1 MLRILEFKREKLRP
15 TGMLCYANQHKS
27 RMVMKIFGVFFA
39 LFALSACSHTIKF
52 RASHFAIPIT
62 SEKQWGG
69 QVAISGSSVTKVSLV
84 NDYTTNPPTR
94 TDVGINRD
102 SDLDVDETFFAGA
115 FSAVGLDANLSI
127 LNSLDLYSESS
138 LIGLRWQFLNH
149 GSTSETVVAAIQ
161 AGVASREESESI
173 TSGGNTS
180 TAKSKIR
187 TNQLG
192 ISVGYQ
198 YANVVP
204 YISYVREKH
213 EVTTDI
219 TNTGGNFEYKDEGTH
234 QYLAVGLTKRL
245 KALTYAIE
253 YTRVLA
259 KWERSEEKSQGALA
273 ARIGIAW

>member
-1 MLRILEFKREKLRP
+1 
-15 TGMLCYANQHKS
+15 
-27 RMVMKIFGVFFA
+27 MKIFGLFFA

-69 QVAISGSSVTKVSLV
+69 QAAISGSSVTKVSVV
-84 NDYTTNPPTR
+84 NDYTTNPPLR
-94 TDVGINRD
+94 TDIGINRD
-102 SDLDVDETFFAGA
+102 SDLNVDDTFFAGA
-115 FSAVGLDANLSI
+115 FSAIGLDANLSV
-127 LNSLDLYSESS
+127 LNSLDVYLESS

-161 AGVASREESESI
+161 GGIANREESESI
-173 TSGGNTS
+173 TSGGNTAS
-180 TAKSKIR
+180 AKSKIR

-204 YISYVREKH
+204 YISYVQEKH

-219 TNTGGNFEYKDEGTH
+219 TNTGGNFEYKDNGTH
-234 QYLAVGLTKRL
+234 KYIALGLTKRL
-245 KALTYAIE
+245 KDLTYAIE
-253 YTRVLA
+253 YTKVLIDWDRA
-259 KWERSEEKSQGALA
+259 DSTTQGALA
-273 ARIGIAW
+273 ARIGFAW